1 MKQIIKFCKKA
12 VIKALI
18 HLRGLTFYET
28 ELTPKSNCYKKLEV
42 ETVHGHDVNFFFYE
56 EELNDVRY
64 RFGRFRHSK
73 TRVCLIQANFD
84 DKMPPLVRKYNN
96 LKIMIGKKGFFYSDE
111 ELLVEVLLAAYL
123 DFILDKEKEANES
136 SITQ

>member
-28 ELTPKSNCYKKLEV
+28 ELIPKSNCYKKLEV

-96 LKIMIGKKGFFYSDE
+96 LKIMIGKNDFFYSDE

-123 DFILDKEKEANES
+123 DFILDKEKEASES